1 MKPRT
6 DETLFISDL
15 HLSPARPACTNRFI
29 RFLAGRARTATQL
42 YILGDLFDAYLGDDD
57 RSSLNEQ
64 VRKAL
69 KALTDQGTGVAFQP
83 GNRDFLLGQ
92 AFTRATGLVYL
103 EDHCVIHLY
112 GTPTLLM
119 HGDLLCSDDVQ
130 YLTARRK
137 VRTPEWQHTA
147 LSKPLW
153 LRRLYARWYRFK
165 STLDKSGKRN
175 EIMDVN
181 LETVAETMQ
190 NFGVSVLIHGHTH
203 RPGLNQPVIDPAVAR
218 RIVLPEWDGRE
229 AVLCCSAD
237 GYRLESLE

>member
-1 MKPRT
+1 MKART
-6 DETLFISDL
+6 DESLFISDL
-15 HLSPARPACTNRFI
+15 HLSPARPATTDRFI
-29 RFLAGRARTATQL
+29 RFLAERAPEAAQL

-57 RSSLNEQ
+57 HCLLNER

-69 KALTDQGTGVAFQP
+69 KTLTAQGTGIAFQP

-92 AFTRATGLVYL
+92 AFARAAGLVYL
-103 EDHCVIHLY
+103 DDHCVVDLY
-112 GTPTLLM
+112 GTRTLLM

-130 YLTARRK
+130 YLSARRR
-137 VRTPEWQHTA
+137 VRTPEWQHSA

-165 STLDKSGKRN
+165 STLDKRGKRS

-181 LETVAETMQ
+181 LQTVAEIMQ
-190 NFGVSVLIHGHTH
+190 NFEVSVLIHGHTH
-203 RPGLNQPVIDPAVAR
+203 RPGLDQPVINPAVAR

-229 AVLCCSAD
+229 AILCCRAD
-237 GYRLESLE
+237 GYRLEPLE